1 MRSPVFPPSK
11 IMTAPIPNLLRFCA
25 LSIAL
30 GLPARLCP
38 AATEAERN
46 IRVPGNRNQPY
57 IDPVPDSDYHHAS
70 EAAYDA
76 FRDMKYAVR
85 IHWGIYA
92 DAGFAHESWPFL
104 GLSNEEKQRYNQLY
118 KTWNPQGFDA
128 EQWMKFF
135 DQAGFHGLAF
145 TAKHHEGFSMFD
157 TRTRVHSRV
166 NWTAPGGPALEDCDL
181 AYSIMETPFH
191 RDIVKE
197 ICDAA
202 HRHGLMIDL
211 YFSHPDWYDAD
222 FRPYGTN
229 PAQVEGSDTLAAL
242 VKRQN
247 GRPAAMF
254 PPVTAAEQDR
264 MMARHREQLRELLS
278 NYGKIDMVCL
288 DISLGAKV
296 WPQMKETIKQLRAIQ
311 PDAMFRDRGIG
322 NYGDYYTPEQFVPSG
337 KEPTGMPWMVIYPLG
352 SGFSFDPEAGNYK
365 GAKWI
370 VNNLVDSV
378 AKGGNF
384 MVGIGPDKDGRFHPT
399 AVAQITE
406 AGDWI
411 RANAEAIY
419 GTRERPGELWKEGAD
434 VRFTRTKDQRFVYAI
449 CLSRPAGT
457 LLLKTV
463 SARPNSD
470 VVLLGGGAVPW
481 RQTADGLE
489 VTMPADAP
497 AALAYAFKIQTGL

>member
-1 MRSPVFPPSK
+1 MVFTDSS
-11 IMTAPIPNLLRFCA
+11 LLRFSILS
-25 LSIAL
+25 LSICAA
-30 GLPARLCP
+30 ARFCP

-46 IRVPGNRNQPY
+46 IVVPGHRNQAY
-57 IDPVPDSDYHHAS
+57 IDPVPDADYHHAS

-92 DAGFAHESWPFL
+92 VAGMAHESWPFL
-104 GLSNEEKQRYNQLY
+104 GLSNEERQRYNQLY
-118 KTWNPQGFDA
+118 RTWNPQGFDA
-128 EQWMKFF
+128 EQWMQFF

-157 TRTRVHSRV
+157 TKTRVHSRV

-181 AYSIMETPFH
+181 AYSIMETPYH

-202 HRHGLMIDL
+202 HRHGIMIDL

-242 VKRQN
+242 VKRQ
-247 GRPAAMF
+247 GRPATLF
-254 PPVTAAEQDR
+254 PPVTAEEQDR
-264 MMARHREQLRELLS
+264 MMARHREQLRELLT
-278 NYGKIDMVCL
+278 NYGRIDMVCL

-296 WPQMKETIKQLRAIQ
+296 WPQMKQTVKQLRAIQ
-311 PDAMFRDRGIG
+311 PEVMFRDRGIG
-322 NYGDYYTPEQFVPSG
+322 NYGDYYTPEQVVPSD
-337 KEPTGMPWMVIYPLG
+337 KQPTGMPWMVIYPLG
-352 SGFSFDPEAGNYK
+352 SGFSYDPVGGNYK

-370 VNNLVDSV
+370 VDNLVDSV

-384 MVGIGPDKDGRFHPT
+384 MVGIGPDKDGRFHPS
-399 AVAQITE
+399 AIAQIRE

-419 GTRERPGELWKEGAD
+419 GTRERPGLLWKEGAG
-434 VRFTRTKDQRFVYAI
+434 VRFTRTKDNRFVYAI
-449 CLSRPAGT
+449 SLSRPSGK

-463 SARPNSD
+463 TARPNSD
-470 VVLLGGGAVPW
+470 VVLLGGAGLVPW

-489 VTMPADAP
+489 ITVPEKAP
-497 AALAYAFKIQTGL
+497 AALAYAFKIQAGAGPDGI